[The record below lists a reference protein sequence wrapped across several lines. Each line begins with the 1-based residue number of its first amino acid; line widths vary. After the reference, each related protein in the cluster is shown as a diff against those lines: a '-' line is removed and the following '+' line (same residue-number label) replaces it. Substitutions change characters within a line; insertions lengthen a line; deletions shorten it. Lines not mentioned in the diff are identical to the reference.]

1 MGIQWVHYNKHK
13 CNCIS
18 VVFLMHLALAG
29 RKIVRCKWLKFFLS
43 TANQLFLAS
52 HVVALGK
59 KITDGNVP
67 CLGHYVV
74 ECSN

>member
-1 MGIQWVHYNKHK
+1 
-13 CNCIS
+13 
-18 VVFLMHLALAG
+18 MHLALAG

-43 TANQLFLAS
+43 IANQLFLAS
-52 HVVALGK
+52 HIVALGK
-59 KITDGNVP
+59 KITDGNVT